1 MNSVRHI
8 TNIRHLRIIF
18 AAAFLC
24 VMLVEW
30 GSHSLAFAHG
40 AQPEGMVA
48 VSSEGGHNEDLCKTM
63 VHSGD
68 GRRQSQLPGIG
79 HDLIQH
85 NLFMASGARLIR
97 RSFADTTSGIS
108 REDAHRLFR
117 PIDPPFQPPEN
128 S

>member
-1 MNSVRHI
+1 MNIVRRL
-8 TNIRHLRIIF
+8 TNRKYLRIIF
-18 AAAFLC
+18 AGAFLF

-40 AQPEGMVA
+40 ARTEGMVA
-48 VSSEGGHNEDLCKTM
+48 VSSEGGHDEDLCKTM
-63 VHSGD
+63 VHSSD
-68 GRRQSQLPGIG
+68 GRRQSQLPGIS
-79 HDLIQH
+79 HDLIQQ
-85 NLFMASGARLIR
+85 NLFAGTGSHFVR
-97 RSFADTTSGIS
+97 RPISDVNPTIS